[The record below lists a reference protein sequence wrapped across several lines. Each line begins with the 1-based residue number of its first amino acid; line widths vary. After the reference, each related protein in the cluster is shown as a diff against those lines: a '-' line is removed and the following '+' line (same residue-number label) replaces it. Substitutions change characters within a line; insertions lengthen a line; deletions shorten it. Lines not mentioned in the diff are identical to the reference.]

1 MNISGVASVESPNAN
16 WKEISLVS
24 NWDSLN
30 RSSGCDRTEWKKKTV
45 AAELKIIWSSMNMAI
60 FHPAVQYLQVIL
72 ELLTNIS
79 PSYIPYILSHAHFQ
93 RVWEFALL
101 FAKPL
106 TNYCYCLNVRDFLFS
121 NPIDNFLSII
131 FDLSICWNNG
141 LIHTQK
147 KHTHSQYVYSIDGYR
162 QRMQRS
168 ARKSTK
174 WVNPMLLSHYEN
186 RKFSGAIV
194 HIFCMYS
201 INFLN
206 NFASNQKSIFFLDS
220 LLQIIKLLQ

>member
-1 MNISGVASVESPNAN
+1 
-16 WKEISLVS
+16 
-24 NWDSLN
+24 
-30 RSSGCDRTEWKKKTV
+30 
-45 AAELKIIWSSMNMAI
+45 MNMAI

-141 LIHTQK
+141 LIHTK
-147 KHTHSQYVYSIDGYR
+147 KTYTHTICVYIDVYR

-194 HIFCMYS
+194 QIFCMYS
-201 INFLN
+201 IHFLN
-206 NFASNQKSIFFLDS
+206 NFASNQKSIFFFSIKNLRT
-220 LLQIIKLLQ
+220 IKLLQ